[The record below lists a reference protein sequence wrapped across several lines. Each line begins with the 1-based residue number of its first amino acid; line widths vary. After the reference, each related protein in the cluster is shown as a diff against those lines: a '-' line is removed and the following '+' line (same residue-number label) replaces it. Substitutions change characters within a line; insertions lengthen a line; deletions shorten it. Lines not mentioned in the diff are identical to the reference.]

1 MITKAPDARFEY
13 SSDSANNSNRSVVLS
28 LPTRLSGYPYILPYI
43 LPFRN
48 AYNPECLALYGGPV
62 DPAIAVGGFLSPGQ
76 DLHNSPYERA
86 TAIILT
92 ILVNNYHN
100 KTKLLPAMEWEER

>member
-1 MITKAPDARFEY
+1 MFLGYFVHITILFY
-13 SSDSANNSNRSVVLS
+13 IYIIFVYLS
-28 LPTRLSGYPYILPYI
+28 
-43 LPFRN
+43 FRN

-62 DPAIAVGGFLSPGQ
+62 DPAIAVGGFLPPGH
-76 DLHNSPYERA
+76 DLHNPPYEKA

-100 KTKLLPAMEWEER
+100 KAKLLPAMEWEER

>member
-1 MITKAPDARFEY
+1 MCIIILFVFIPY
-13 SSDSANNSNRSVVLS
+13 S
-28 LPTRLSGYPYILPYI
+28 YIFS
-43 LPFRN
+43 FRN
-48 AYNPECLALYGGPV
+48 PYNPECLALYGGPV

-76 DLHNSPYERA
+76 DLHNSPYEKA

-100 KTKLLPAMEWEER
+100 KAKLLPAMEWEERLIYAIVQKFFI

>member
-1 MITKAPDARFEY
+1 MHFFLFVFFCR
-13 SSDSANNSNRSVVLS
+13 
-28 LPTRLSGYPYILPYI
+28 
-43 LPFRN
+43 RN

-62 DPAIAVGGFLSPGQ
+62 EPAIAVGGFLSPGQ
-76 DLHNSPYERA
+76 DLHNPPYEKA

-100 KTKLLPAMEWEER
+100 KAKLVPAMEWEERYIYVIN